1 MVAGVPLLLH
11 SLIRQ
16 LRKVERMTPTMNMYL
31 CSVAVAFTSMCL
43 TAFAFLAAVIIVS
56 HDARLITETQCQLWV
71 VEDKTINQIDGNF
84 DDYKREVLE
93 ALGETMVNKVNP

>member
-1 MVAGVPLLLH
+1 MAVVNTAEAEYWVIHESWRILDPVPGTFQPGGGAAAPLRWSDRSP
-11 SLIRQ
+11 SL
-16 LRKVERMTPTMNMYL
+16 T
-31 CSVAVAFTSMCL
+31 
-43 TAFAFLAAVIIVS
+43 AVIIVS

-71 VEDKTINQIDGNF
+71 VEDRTINQIDGNF

>member
-1 MVAGVPLLLH
+1 MTDVPDL
-11 SLIRQ
+11 
-16 LRKVERMTPTMNMYL
+16 VP
-31 CSVAVAFTSMCL
+31 
-43 TAFAFLAAVIIVS
+43 AVIIVS

-71 VEDKTINQIDGNF
+71 VEDRCINQIDGNF